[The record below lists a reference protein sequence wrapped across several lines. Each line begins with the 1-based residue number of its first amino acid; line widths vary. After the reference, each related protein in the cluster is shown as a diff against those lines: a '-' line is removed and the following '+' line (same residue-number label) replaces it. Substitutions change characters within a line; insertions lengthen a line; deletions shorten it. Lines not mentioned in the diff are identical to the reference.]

1 MKKYVYTVFDKVA
14 QIYHNPWVESSD
26 STAAR
31 AFKIAC
37 ADSGTL
43 YGTCPGDFV
52 LYRVG
57 SFDDVSGLLSQSVIP
72 DKVCDGFPVEVKPD
86 E

>member
-14 QIYHNPWVESSD
+14 QIYHNPWIESSD
-26 STAAR
+26 ATAAR
-31 AFKIAC
+31 FFKLAC
-37 ADSGTL
+37 SDSSTL
-43 YGTCPGDFV
+43 YGTCPADFV

-57 SFDDVSGLLSQSVIP
+57 SFDDVSGLLSQSVVP
-72 DKVCDGFPVEVKPD
+72 DKVCDGVPVEVNSY

>member
-1 MKKYVYTVFDKVA
+1 MKKYVYTIFDKVA
-14 QIYHNPWVESSD
+14 KIYHNPWIESSD

-43 YGTCPGDFV
+43 YGTCPGDFI
-52 LYRVG
+52 LYRIG
-57 SFDDVSGLLSQSVIP
+57 SFDDSSGLLSQSVIP
-72 DKVCDGFPVEVKPD
+72 DKVCDGFPVEVESD

>member
-1 MKKYVYTVFDKVA
+1 MKKYVYTIFDKVA
-14 QIYHNPWVESSD
+14 QIYHNPWIEASD
-26 STAAR
+26 FTAAR

-43 YGTCPGDFV
+43 YGTCPSDFI

-57 SFDDVSGLLSQSVIP
+57 SFDDESGLLSQSVIP
-72 DKVCDGFPVEVKPD
+72 DKICDGFRVEVKSD